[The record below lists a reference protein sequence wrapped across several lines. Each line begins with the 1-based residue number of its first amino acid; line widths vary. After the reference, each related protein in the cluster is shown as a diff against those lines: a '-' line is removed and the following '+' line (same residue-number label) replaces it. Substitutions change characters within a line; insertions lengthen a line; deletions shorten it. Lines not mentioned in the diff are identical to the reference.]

1 MKKLFT
7 PVAQYNE
14 NVRRRNVVEYSEFS
28 SKKYFGTEKVKT
40 LRYCDVPEMV
50 RYKSRIIQFYCERSV
65 VLWKRSMM

>member
-1 MKKLFT
+1 M
-7 PVAQYNE
+7 
-14 NVRRRNVVEYSEFS
+14 VEYSTFS